1 MWQVTG
7 KWKSPERSELFY
19 VFSSDKISAVF
30 VRFVFPIEL
39 SWNQLLMRLEAITLR
54 YWTVSLK
61 RKCSRHFKVER
72 MFRQLETGSIQKSWA
87 VFRAYLNINSTI
99 KSTKVLM
106 SYIIIIILTPTY
118 MKVKLLR
125 SNWFFFFFL
134 VCVWLWNKFTW
145 F

>member
-1 MWQVTG
+1 MWQVIG
-7 KWKSPERSELFY
+7 KWKSPERSELSY
-19 VFSSDKISAVF
+19 VFSSDRISTVF

-39 SWNQLLMRLEAITLR
+39 SWNQLLMKLEAITLR

-61 RKCSRHFKVER
+61 RKCSRHFKVEW

-106 SYIIIIILTPTY
+106 SLHYNYYFDLNLHESKITP
-118 MKVKLLR
+118 VKL
-125 SNWFFFFFL
+125 FC
-134 VCVWLWNKFTW
+134 VCVWVWHKLT
-145 F
+145 